1 MGNLDVFVSEVEH
14 AAKNLDCGFFLF
26 TVKAGS
32 LFGESNVTTH
42 ELRGG
47 MMLEVLKYAAK
58 YVYKGLRESGMPDES
73 AKTVVITMATSGIME
88 AANADSGK

>member
-1 MGNLDVFVSEVEH
+1 MGNIDVFVSEVEH

-32 LFGESNVTTH
+32 IFGESNVTTH

-58 YVYKGLRESGMPDES
+58 YVYKGLCDTGMSEES
-73 AKTVVITMATSGIME
+73 AKTVVITMATCGIME
-88 AANADSGK
+88 AANADEA

>member
-14 AAKNLDCGFFLF
+14 AAKTLDCGFFLF

-32 LFGESNVTTH
+32 IFGESNVTTH

-47 MMLEVLKYAAK
+47 MLLEVLKYAAK
-58 YVYKGLRESGMPDES
+58 YVYKGLCKTGMSEES
-73 AKTVVITMATSGIME
+73 AKTVVITMATFGIME

>member
-32 LFGESNVTTH
+32 LFGESNMTIH
-42 ELRGG
+42 DLRGG
-47 MMLEVLKYAAK
+47 MMLEVLKSASK
-58 YVYKGLRESGMPDES
+58 NVYEGLRESGMSEES
-73 AKTVVITMATSGIME
+73 AKSVVITMATCGIME
-88 AANADSGK
+88 AANADET